1 MSQADVEVVRQLNA
15 PYEGVDLVPF
25 IRDYVER
32 FGPDPD
38 EDAVLAASAED
49 PSWRHFHPDIEWE
62 ASVPGLPSSV
72 HGIRELAMWWGEWVE
87 AWESYE
93 ARMLEYRDLGDWI
106 LVPADVRA
114 RGRGGIDVEMRT
126 FQLYRVRDGKVAVY
140 RVFLSERE
148 ALHAAGLAERAP

>member
-1 MSQADVEVVRQLNA
+1 MRCPSRCGARPTGPPSLQQRARRRESCLGSGSARARDPAARSATWLVGYCARAMSQADAEGVRRLTA
-15 PYEGVDLVPF
+15 PYEAVDLVPF

-72 HGIRELAMWWGEWVE
+72 HGIRELAMWWGDRAG
-87 AWESYE
+87 AWGCDEG
-93 ARMLEYRDLGDWI
+93 RMLE
-106 LVPADVRA
+106 
-114 RGRGGIDVEMRT
+114 
-126 FQLYRVRDGKVAVY
+126 
-140 RVFLSERE
+140 
-148 ALHAAGLAERAP
+148 